1 MRSVPAT
8 VSVLLLASLA
18 VPAASVSGQ
27 DTAGVESYRRAV
39 RAAATE
45 ARAEVRER
53 GSVFLDTSRAVDRRL
68 AAAEGMSA
76 LIEPSQL
83 EQAKQLALDTST
95 ARRIRIRAL
104 QLARTELGPDREF
117 LGAVLR
123 MMTDRQMPRSLRRAA
138 SSALRSQLM
147 GLVYRT
153 DARDTVRD
161 EITVAYRRLLD
172 DPDSLLR
179 RHAFGVLTPRGDS
192 AAVDRLVEALRTPA
206 TVPFELPEILRLV
219 GPSLPEE
226 AFSTVDSLLRSS
238 SVAEVRVEAI
248 RLLASHG
255 PSRPHLVELIRDD
268 EAHLEVRLAAARSL
282 AAGAPDR
289 FLEVATPL
297 VRDDGAPV
305 DLRVYA
311 VEAIRQRRLTGDAE
325 MLTRSPDAFDRA
337 VLSLADAARS
347 DRLRAVASRYVRT
360 TYLTGSR

>member
-53 GSVFLDTSRAVDRRL
+53 GRVFLDTSRTVERRL
-68 AAAEGMSA
+68 AAVEGISG

-83 EQAKQLALDTST
+83 ERAKELALDAAG
-95 ARRIRIRAL
+95 ARAIRIRAL

-117 LGAVLR
+117 LGRVLR
-123 MMTDRQMPRSLRRAA
+123 LMTDRQAPRELRRAA
-138 SSALRSQLM
+138 SEALRSQLM

-172 DPDSLLR
+172 DPDPALR
-179 RHAFGVLTPRGDS
+179 RDAFGVLTPRGDS
-192 AAVDRLVEALRTPA
+192 AAVGRLVDALRSPA
-206 TVPFELPEILRLV
+206 AVPLELPEVIRLL
-219 GPSLPEE
+219 GPDLPRE
-226 AFSTVDSLLRSS
+226 ALPAVDSLLRASP
-238 SVAEVRVEAI
+238 SVEVRIEAV
-248 RLLASHG
+248 RLLGAFD
-255 PSRPHLVELIRDD
+255 PARPLLVELIRDAGARP
-268 EAHLEVRLAAARSL
+268 ELRLAAARAL
-282 AAGAPDR
+282 AAGAPGQ

-297 VRDDGAPV
+297 VRDDQAPV
-305 DLRVYA
+305 ELRIYA
-311 VEAIRQRRLTGDAE
+311 IEAIRQRRLTGDAE
-325 MLTRSPDAFDRA
+325 TLTRSPDAFDRA